1 MRELITVIYLL
12 KVLINKVRS
21 IFGYIMFFLLVSSSL
36 FSQSTFNSFLKPSDS
51 LNISRR
57 NTVVITEA
65 TLATATLVG
74 LNQLWYADY
83 ERSSFK
89 TLNDSGEWLQMDK
102 MGHVFSSYQLGRL
115 GSNTLN
121 WAGVSEKDQLIYGS
135 TLGFGFLT
143 AVEVLD
149 GFSEEWGFSWTD
161 MAANATGTG
170 LYVGQQLLWQEQRIV
185 LKYSFHRTRFAKQRP
200 NKLGNGLS
208 EEFLKD
214 YNGQTYWLS
223 ANINSFLKTETIPN
237 WLNVAFGYGAEGM
250 LTGEANDPLFLN
262 QNRRRQFYLSLDVD
276 LTRIKTN
283 SQFLKTIFDV
293 FNVIK
298 VPFPTLELND
308 NGRVNWHSVYF

>member
-1 MRELITVIYLL
+1 M
-12 KVLINKVRS
+12 
-21 IFGYIMFFLLVSSSL
+21 FLLASSSV
-36 FSQSTFNSFLKPSDS
+36 FSQSKFNSVLKPSDS

-57 NTVVITEA
+57 NTVVITQTALASA
-65 TLATATLVG
+65 TLIG

-83 ERSSFK
+83 PRANFK

-115 GSNTLN
+115 GANNLN
-121 WAGVSEKDQLIYGS
+121 WAGVGKKDQLLYGA

-143 AVEVLD
+143 IVEIMD

-161 MAANATGTG
+161 MAANASGTG
-170 LYVGQQLLWQEQRIV
+170 LYVGQELLWNEQRMV
-185 LKYSFHRTRFAKQRP
+185 LKYSFHRTQYAKQRP
-200 NKLGNGLS
+200 NKLGNGFS

-223 ANINSFLKTETIPN
+223 ANINSFLKTDTIPN

-283 SQFLKTIFDV
+283 SNVLKTIFDV

-298 VPFPTLELND
+298 VPFPALELN
-308 NGRVNWHSVYF
+308 NKGHVKWHYIYF